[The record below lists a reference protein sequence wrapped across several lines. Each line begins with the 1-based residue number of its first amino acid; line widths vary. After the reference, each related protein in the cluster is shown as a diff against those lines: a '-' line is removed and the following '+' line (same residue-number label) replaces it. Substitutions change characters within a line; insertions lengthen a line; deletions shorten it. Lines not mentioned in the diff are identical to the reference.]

1 MPDGRVT
8 YSDTDGLHVLHYFGR
23 VDYTMAPAVDRFVDS
38 LLSGPTPDGTRPGGV
53 RPFVFDMTDA
63 RLIDSTNLGLVAR
76 IAHRVQGAGRCTIV
90 SDSEDIDDVLDSM
103 GFQAIFDLVTDHPAV
118 HGGASEAA
126 ITGEECTQG
135 ELLRTM
141 LEAHRTL
148 ASLNEKDR
156 AEFKDVVSLLEAES
170 RR

>member
-1 MPDGRVT
+1 MPEGRVT
-8 YSDTDGLHVLHYFGR
+8 YSDTDGVHVLHYSGR
-23 VDYTMAPAVDRFVDS
+23 VDYTMAPAIDRFVDS
-38 LLSGPTPDGTRPGGV
+38 LLSAAASPGGAPGGF
-53 RPFVFDMTDA
+53 RPFVFDMTEA

-90 SDSEDIDDVLDSM
+90 SDTEDIDDVLESM
-103 GFQAIFDLVTDHPAV
+103 GFQAIFDLVRHHPAV
-118 HGGASEAA
+118 HGGIAESA
-126 ITGEECTQG
+126 ITGEECSQG

-156 AEFKDVVSLLEAES
+156 AEFKDVVTMLEAES

>member
-8 YSDTDGLHVLHYFGR
+8 YSDADGLHVLHYFGR
-23 VDYTMAPAVDRFVDS
+23 VDYTMAPAIDRFVDS
-38 LLSGPTPDGTRPGGV
+38 LLTAGF
-53 RPFVFDMTDA
+53 RPFLFDMTEA
-63 RLIDSTNLGLVAR
+63 SLIDSTNLGLVAR

-90 SDSEDIDDVLDSM
+90 SDTEDIDDVLESM
-103 GFQAIFDLVTDHPAV
+103 GFQAIFDLVRHHPAV
-118 HGGASEAA
+118 HGGIAESA
-126 ITGEECTQG
+126 ITGEECSQG

-141 LEAHRTL
+141 PEAHRTL

-156 AEFKDVVSLLEAES
+156 AEFKDVVTMLEAES

>member
-1 MPDGRVT
+1 MADGRVT
-8 YSDTDGLHVLHYFGR
+8 YSDAEGCHVLHYFGR
-23 VDYTMAPAVDRFVDS
+23 VDYTMAPAIDRFVDT
-38 LLSGPTPDGTRPGGV
+38 LLNDRPG

-76 IAHRVQGAGRCTIV
+76 IADRVQSAGNGKSTIV
-90 SDSEDIDDVLDSM
+90 SDQDDIDDVLDSM
-103 GFQAIFDLVTDHPAV
+103 GFRAIFDIVRTHPTV
-118 HGGASEAA
+118 HGGAAESAV
-126 ITGEECTQG
+126 TGEECSQG

-141 LEAHRTL
+141 LEAHKTL

-156 AEFKDVVSLLEAES
+156 AQFKDVVSMLEAETA